1 MYDRLL
7 VLALAQHDL
16 DLCPS
21 GAGPEHYRDECDAD
35 TTDIEP
41 EAVERAC
48 VYLAAREEWEDAR
61 AQDKSPEKGILVGF
75 KDAREA

>member
-1 MYDRLL
+1 M
-7 VLALAQHDL
+7 LALAQHDL

-41 EAVERAC
+41 KSVERSC

-61 AQDKSPEKGILVGF
+61 AQDKAAEKGVLVGF
-75 KDAREA
+75 IDGADPATT